1 MNLVFGCPDYVAD
14 AWLIRLIRILPC
26 PLEACGAGTVWF
38 VIVHDYSIVIDSDL
52 VAYIMPCFMD
62 FFFDGFWCH
71 CLQNAI

>member
-1 MNLVFGCPDYVAD
+1 ML
-14 AWLIRLIRILPC
+14 LPC